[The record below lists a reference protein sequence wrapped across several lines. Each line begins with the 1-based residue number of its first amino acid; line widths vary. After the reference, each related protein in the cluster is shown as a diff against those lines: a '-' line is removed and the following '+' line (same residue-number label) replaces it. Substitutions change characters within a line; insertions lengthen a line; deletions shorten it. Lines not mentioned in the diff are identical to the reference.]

1 MNFLKIIHEV
11 VFRNVNLSNLENALQ
26 RNLRTDRTGGK
37 AFLEHL
43 EAQMFKIFR
52 LSANHGDTFVGSMY
66 VPVCPK
72 KL

>member
-26 RNLRTDRTGGK
+26 RNLRTEDRGK